1 MALWVGRR
9 EGLAPPRYFVF
20 PLPVS
25 WTFFS
30 RGSWGCVCVCHADA
44 VKSKQGAKFS
54 NRIEVEGKNNKRP
67 EITGGYYSTAKLTP
81 NRIHPT
87 PPTHVTYFRAD
98 RRILYSAYEREYMG
112 GIIYLW

>member
-20 PLPVS
+20 PLPGGLD
-25 WTFFS
+25 FFFP
-30 RGSWGCVCVCHADA
+30 GVVGLCVCVVCVCHADA

-87 PPTHVTYFRAD
+87 PPTHVTYFFF
-98 RRILYSAYEREYMG
+98 
-112 GIIYLW
+112 

>member
-30 RGSWGCVCVCHADA
+30 RGSWGCVCVCVVCVCHADA

-54 NRIEVEGKNNKRP
+54 NRIEVEGEKTN
-67 EITGGYYSTAKLTP
+67 A
-81 NRIHPT
+81 
-87 PPTHVTYFRAD
+87 
-98 RRILYSAYEREYMG
+98 RR
-112 GIIYLW
+112 